1 MNGDSTQAQ
10 SRQLQRIAI
19 ARCDRRQIAQRLQ
32 DLDLACTCLDDG
44 SLQVDISYPIAAL
57 QLWSVMQQ
65 FTAPRSALVARL
77 TQCWRHSD

>member
-1 MNGDSTQAQ
+1 MNGDSIRAQ
-10 SRQLQRIAI
+10 SSQLQRIAT

-44 SLQVDISYPIAAL
+44 SLQVDISHPIAAL

-65 FTAPRSALVARL
+65 FTASRSALVDRL
-77 TQCWRHSD
+77 TQCWRQSA

>member
-1 MNGDSTQAQ
+1 MNGDSIQAQ
-10 SRQLQRIAI
+10 PSQLQRIMI

-32 DLDLACTCLDDG
+32 DLDLACTCLNDG
-44 SLQVDISYPIAAL
+44 SLQVDIANPVAAL

-77 TQCWRHSD
+77 TQCWHQSN